1 MNIKWDIFDDIS
13 IQFWKNQNY
22 IDTQNYILAQHYLK
36 WTGLE
41 NISSG
46 VFDALEKNSIRDK
59 IEVIVLGTT
68 A

>member
-13 IQFWKNQNY
+13 IQYWKNQNY
-22 IDTQNYILAQHYLK
+22 IDTQNYILAQHYLM